1 MVFTLKSPAK
11 GYKTVM
17 FLVIPPLIGLSPQ
30 RAVHVEPRAS
40 SCEFKKK
47 GMG

>member
-17 FLVIPPLIGLSPQ
+17 FLVIPPLIGLSPLTRSTTARSARGAEGKQ
-30 RAVHVEPRAS
+30 L
-40 SCEFKKK
+40 
-47 GMG
+47 